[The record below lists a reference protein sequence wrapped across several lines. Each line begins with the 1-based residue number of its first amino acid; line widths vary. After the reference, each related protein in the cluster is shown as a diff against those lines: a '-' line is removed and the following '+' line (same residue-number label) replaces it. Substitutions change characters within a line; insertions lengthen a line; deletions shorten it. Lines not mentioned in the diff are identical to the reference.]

1 MSEVARDESGV
12 PNGKAIKLS
21 RVSAINGDDRSSR
34 RGSEDGEFEADGLP
48 RCAAFIITDNA
59 ANCGKFEL
67 MIQLTSG

>member
-1 MSEVARDESGV
+1 MGEVARDESGV

-34 RGSEDGEFEADGLP
+34 RATKPAKFEADGLP
-48 RCAAFIITDNA
+48 CCAAFIVAENA
-59 ANCGKFEL
+59 ADYRKFEL